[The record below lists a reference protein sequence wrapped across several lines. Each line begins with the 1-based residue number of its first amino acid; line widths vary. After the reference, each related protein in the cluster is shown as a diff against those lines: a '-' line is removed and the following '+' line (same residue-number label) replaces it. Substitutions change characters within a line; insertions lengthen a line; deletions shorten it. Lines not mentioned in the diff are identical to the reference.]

1 MTEPLPCG
9 SESAELPSSARENL
23 ELLAKFDDSQPGVS
37 SAQRVIERIS
47 AFFGS
52 PVYFIFSVAFIVA
65 WGLVNY
71 WAARA
76 GWHHVD
82 EPPFPWL
89 QGLVS
94 SNALVLTVAVLIR
107 QNRMSVMAEH
117 RSHLDLQI
125 NLLAEQKVTKLLQ
138 LVDEIHGE
146 IAEMRGAQAALR
158 GAEPRGAR
166 GTEAREHIEELT
178 KPADPHAILD
188 AIKQKKS

>member
-1 MTEPLPCG
+1 MTDPQSVPSG
-9 SESAELPSSARENL
+9 SESADLPSPARENL
-23 ELLAKFDDSQPGVS
+23 ELLAKFDESQPGVS
-37 SAQRVIERIS
+37 GVQRLIERIS

-52 PVYFIFSVAFIVA
+52 PAYFTFSVVFILA
-65 WGLVNY
+65 WGIVNY
-71 WAARA
+71 FGAGA

-82 EPPFPWL
+82 APPFPWL

-94 SNALVLTVAVLIR
+94 ANALVLTVAVLIR

-125 NLLAEQKVTKLLQ
+125 NLLAEQKVTKLLE
-138 LVDEIHGE
+138 LVAEIHGE
-146 IAEMRGAQAALR
+146 LKAMRGTDAA
-158 GAEPRGAR
+158 EI
-166 GTEAREHIEELT
+166 REQIEEMT